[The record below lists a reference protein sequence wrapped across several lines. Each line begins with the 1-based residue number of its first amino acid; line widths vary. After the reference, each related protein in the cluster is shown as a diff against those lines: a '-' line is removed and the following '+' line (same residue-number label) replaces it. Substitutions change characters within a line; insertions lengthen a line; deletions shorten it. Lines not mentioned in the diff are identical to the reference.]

1 MKPLIPHLPKSPG
14 TPRQCTG
21 IPHKNILPVKV
32 VSKLQHHAL
41 HLPFATVVYP
51 YIIRFYHRQDN
62 IVIGCVPMVTVIV
75 PITAFQMN
83 LHIHAIE
90 AGNQCRKHQDYRQPC
105 HAFHDCIHIIRDN
118 RDEGIHCSR
127 ENVNVAG
134 IISRFHLQCLPGSI
148 LFCKKTET
156 SFARLL

>member
-1 MKPLIPHLPKSPG
+1 MTGCFFISEPFNLPEYHECHC
-14 TPRQCTG
+14 RQSDG
-21 IPHKNILPVKV
+21 EEYNQRESERL
-32 VSKLQHHAL
+32 L
-41 HLPFATVVYP
+41 
-51 YIIRFYHRQDN
+51 
-62 IVIGCVPMVTVIV
+62 
-75 PITAFQMN
+75 FQMN

-148 LFCKKTET
+148 LFCKKTEI